1 MSVLEML
8 PAYALLGIPLGL
20 GIGLALGLVANRD
33 DGWGGYGS
41 FRRRSARL
49 GHIAAV
55 MLPLLAGFYALS
67 VRPDGLTGEIELMF
81 VEPGRMRRGIGR
93 ALWDH
98 LIETARTI
106 GLSRILID
114 ADPFAEPFYR
124 AMGARRTGE
133 SPSSSIP
140 GRMLPRLEVELG

>member
-55 MLPLLAGFYALS
+55 MLPLLAGFYSLATEQWTVDRAVAEWGAGLWILGGPLLVLVLFLSAWKRGFRFALPVPALS
-67 VRPDGLTGEIELMF
+67 LVLGAVAFAVSTFGE
-81 VEPGRMRRGIGR
+81 RMV
-93 ALWDH
+93 
-98 LIETARTI
+98 
-106 GLSRILID
+106 
-114 ADPFAEPFYR
+114 P
-124 AMGARRTGE
+124 
-133 SPSSSIP
+133 
-140 GRMLPRLEVELG
+140 